1 MVFTG
6 EYEHTIDSKN
16 RISIPSEIRAL
27 MRAERGGDGSD
38 TLIFYVTLGES
49 GSLCLYSEKGFCE
62 RAEELKNS
70 NATPDFLLAFEGLWF
85 SLARRVEIDSAG
97 RLRLP
102 ENLLKRRDLGSQVV
116 LLGMNDHVE
125 IRSRDI
131 WQQYVDQALVD
142 HGKILVNPRRAARAG
157 GQDP

>member
-6 EYEHTIDSKN
+6 EYEHTVDSKN

-27 MRAERGGDGSD
+27 MQDEQGGDEAD

-49 GSLCLYSEKGFCE
+49 RSLCLYSEKGFNE
-62 RAEELKNS
+62 RAEELQSS
-70 NATPDFLLAFEGLWF
+70 NAAPDFLLAFEGLWF

-102 ENLLKRRDLGSQVV
+102 DNLLKRTDLGAQVV
-116 LLGMNDHVE
+116 LLGMNDHLE
-125 IRSRDI
+125 IRDRET
-131 WQQYVDQALVD
+131 WNQYVDQVLTD
-142 HGKILVNPRRAARAG
+142 HGQILVNPRRAARTIG
-157 GQDP
+157 NDS